1 MGKGIDTGTAFF
13 KGLLGKITDPEQ
25 KAAAEKLLTNPALMT
40 EIGNGVEGQ
49 AEIDRQLAKLR
60 TDGEA
65 LETRQTE
72 IDQREGGL
80 TEWHGNLAKW
90 HTQNKAAI
98 EVGARVLKG
107 EKVDPANPNPNPNPT
122 PNPASGGM
130 TTEQFEEHMR
140 GERASFL
147 GYSRDQQAITR
158 NHFTLFNEIVDLEP
172 LLRHP
177 KIAEVGLTGVY
188 ELVHKERLDKHRA
201 DATAAHD
208 KQVADEA
215 VRKYAESQAQ
225 MPYPPPTGA
234 GSGSPLDALT
244 PAVKDNVVD
253 AATAHYNR
261 LQAERAAGTPA
272 TR

>member
-25 KAAAEKLLTNPALMT
+25 KAAAEKLLANPALMT

-60 TDGEA
+60 TDGEE
-65 LETRQTE
+65 LTTRTTE

-80 TEWHGNLAKW
+80 TDWHERLKAW

-98 EVGARVLKG
+98 EAGAKVLKG
-107 EKVDPANPNPNPNPT
+107 EVVVPPITKTGDHPPAGLT
-122 PNPASGGM
+122 Q
-130 TTEQFEEHMR
+130 EQFDEHMR
-140 GERASFL
+140 NERASFL

-158 NHFTLFNEIVDLEP
+158 DHFTKFNEIVDLEP

-188 ELVHKERLDKHRA
+188 ELVHKDRLEKFKT

-215 VRKYAESQAQ
+215 VRKYSESQAQ

-244 PAVKDNVVD
+244 ANVKDGVVD
-253 AATAHYNR
+253 AATAHYAR
-261 LQAERAAGTPA
+261 LQAERNAGAVA
-272 TR
+272 TK

>member
-25 KAAAEKLLTNPALMT
+25 KAAAEKLLANPALMT

-60 TDGEA
+60 TDGEELA
-65 LETRQTE
+65 TRATE
-72 IDQREGGL
+72 LDQREGGL

-90 HTQNKAAI
+90 HKDNKVAI
-98 EVGARVLKG
+98 EAGVKALKG
-107 EKVDPANPNPNPNPT
+107 EKVDPTPT
-122 PNPASGGM
+122 PNPSPNLAPAGM

-140 GERASFL
+140 NERASFL

-158 NHFTLFNEIVDLEP
+158 NHFGMFNEIVDLEP

-177 KIAEVGLTGVY
+177 KIAEVGLLGVY
-188 ELVHKERLDKHRA
+188 ELVHHDRLEKHKTDAAKTAEETIRA
-201 DATAAHD
+201 D
-208 KQVADEA
+208 ER
-215 VRKYAESQAQ
+215 RKVLEGQAQ

-234 GSGSPLDALT
+234 GSGSPLDALQ

-253 AATAHYNR
+253 AATAHYAR

-272 TR
+272 TK

>member
-13 KGLLGKITDPEQ
+13 KGLLSKITDPEQ

-49 AEIDRQLAKLR
+49 AEIDRTLQKLR

-65 LETRQTE
+65 LEARQTE

-80 TEWHGNLAKW
+80 TEWHERLAKW
-90 HTQNKAAI
+90 HKDNKAAI
-98 EVGARVLKG
+98 EAGALVLKG
-107 EKVDPANPNPNPNPT
+107 EKPNPNPT
-122 PNPASGGM
+122 PNLEKPVGM
-130 TTEQFEEHMR
+130 TLEQFEEHMR

-147 GYSRDQQAITR
+147 GYSRDQQSITR
-158 NHFTLFNEIVDLEP
+158 DHFDKFKEIVDLDP
-172 LLRHP
+172 LLKHP
-177 KIAEVGLTGVY
+177 RIAEVGLMGVY
-188 ELVHKERLDKHRA
+188 ELVHKDRLEKHKTDAAKTAEETIRA
-201 DATAAHD
+201 D
-208 KQVADEA
+208 ER
-215 VRKYAESQAQ
+215 RKVLEGQAQ

>member
-25 KAAAEKLLTNPALMT
+25 KAAAEKLLANPALMT

-80 TEWHGNLAKW
+80 TEWHERLAKW
-90 HTQNKAAI
+90 HKDNKAAI
-98 EVGARVLKG
+98 EAGALALKG
-107 EKVDPANPNPNPNPT
+107 EKPVPNPT
-122 PNPASGGM
+122 PNLEKPAGM
-130 TTEQFEEHMR
+130 TMEQFEEHMR

-147 GYSRDQQAITR
+147 GYSRDQQSITR
-158 NHFTLFNEIVDLEP
+158 DHFDKFKEIVDLDP
-172 LLRHP
+172 LLKHP
-177 KIAEVGLTGVY
+177 RIAEVGLLGVY
-188 ELVHKERLDKHRA
+188 ELVHKERLEKHKTDAARTAEETIRA
-201 DATAAHD
+201 D
-208 KQVADEA
+208 ER
-215 VRKYAESQAQ
+215 RKVLEGQAQ

-244 PAVKDNVVD
+244 PSVKDNVVD
-253 AATAHYNR
+253 AATSHYNR
-261 LQAERAAGTPA
+261 LQMERAAGAVA
-272 TR
+272 TK